1 MSRSGDQTKGSRLV
15 GNGKLLI
22 AIVGA
27 VFVIGALL
35 YFTQGGGATYDS
47 AQELA
52 DAIGCDLES
61 GPPEGGTEV
70 ENALCTG
77 AEESPRGLGIR
88 VFHSDDAY
96 EEFEEEARDGA
107 FVQIIGENWAVATGE
122 EDPIP
127 PNRARYERLAERLGG
142 EVVGGAQ

>member
-1 MSRSGDQTKGSRLV
+1 MSRSGDRSTGSRLFEHR
-15 GNGKLLI
+15 KLLI
-22 AIVGA
+22 AAVGA
-27 VFVIGALL
+27 VIVIGALL
-35 YFTQGGGATYDS
+35 YFALDRGTTYDS

-52 DAIGCDLES
+52 DAIGCEV
-61 GPPEGGTEV
+61 EGGPQERGSEV
-70 ENALCTG
+70 EAALCTG
-77 AEESPRGLGIR
+77 AEAAPTGLGIR

-107 FVQIIGENWAVATGE
+107 FVQILGENWAISTGE

-142 EVVGGAQ
+142 EVVGGAP